1 VAHTYQLGDSC
12 SMTVPT
18 MPSDLGPPTTGVQ
31 DSYGNVG
38 TSGQVL
44 SSKASG
50 GVQWTAASGGAQG
63 PQGPAGST
71 GGNGSQGPQGTQG
84 SSGSTGGTGSQGPQ
98 GTQGVQG
105 TGAVNQGP
113 QGTQGPTGT
122 TGNTGSQGP
131 QGTQGAT
138 GTTGNTGNTGSQGPQ
153 GTQGTGSLFSGVQG
167 PPVYAIQGTQF
178 SCTAQTPTSV
188 QGCQVTGLAANAT
201 YKFEFLLGVQGVGI
215 QGYQFGFQCT
225 QSGASQGGVILAK
238 VAGGPQGTVA
248 TGTGHQ
254 SYMATGFGIQGPQ
267 MCGAVGNAW
276 MTAEGIFTTN
286 SVAGSVFGVQVK
298 GTQATITPAILA
310 NSYLRLERLA

>member
-1 VAHTYQLGDSC
+1 MVQICQLGDSC

-18 MPSDLGPPTTGVQ
+18 ILSDLGPPTTGVQ

-63 PQGPAGST
+63 PQGA
-71 GGNGSQGPQGTQG
+71 
-84 SSGSTGGTGSQGPQ
+84 TGSNGAQGPQ

-122 TGNTGSQGP
+122 TGNTGNQGS
-131 QGTQGAT
+131 QGTQGTT
-138 GTTGNTGNTGSQGPQ
+138 GTTGNTGSQGP
-153 GTQGTGSLFSGVQG
+153 QGTGSLFSGVQG

-178 SCTAQTPTSV
+178 SCTAQTATSV
-188 QGCQVTGLAANAT
+188 QGCQVTGLAASAT

-248 TGTGHQ
+248 VGSGHQ

-267 MCGAVGNAW
+267 MCGAVGNTW
-276 MTAEGIFTTN
+276 MEAEGIFTTN

-298 GTQATITPAILA
+298 GVQATITPAVLA